1 LLSNLA
7 ALMRQDVEMITII
20 NGGTQGLGEA
30 VARKLVAD
38 GATGL
43 VLTGRSADRGNALAE
58 QLTGLGTPTEF
69 VSVDIAS
76 PDAPATILD
85 RCASRFGTVNNL
97 VNVAAL
103 TTRSTIFDETR
114 EHFQAMMATNVEAPY
129 FLAQAA
135 VQLMVDTSASGSIV
149 NVGSTSGHGGQPRLT
164 SYSMSKA
171 ALAVMTKN
179 LAFGLMRHGI
189 RVNQVNPGWMDT
201 ESEHRVQ
208 LSEENAPEDWLV
220 AAEAE
225 RPMGRLVK
233 PWEVANT
240 IAFCMSPDSGMLTGN
255 VIDMDQ
261 SVQGA
266 GNPPIPDASDAPNA

>member
-1 LLSNLA
+1 
-7 ALMRQDVEMITII
+7 M
-20 NGGTQGLGEA
+20 
-30 VARKLVAD
+30 
-38 GATGL
+38 
-43 VLTGRSADRGNALAE
+43 
-58 QLTGLGTPTEF
+58 
-69 VSVDIAS
+69 
-76 PDAPATILD
+76 
-85 RCASRFGTVNNL
+85 
-97 VNVAAL
+97 
-103 TTRSTIFDETR
+103 
-114 EHFQAMMATNVEAPY
+114 
-129 FLAQAA
+129 
-135 VQLMVDTSASGSIV
+135 
-149 NVGSTSGHGGQPRLT
+149 T

-208 LSEENAPEDWLV
+208 LSEENAPEDWLI
-220 AAEAE
+220 AAEAG

-240 IAFCMSPDSGMLTGN
+240 IAFCLSPDSGMLTGN

-266 GNPPIPDASDAPNA
+266 GNPPTPGESDAPTA

>member
-1 LLSNLA
+1 
-7 ALMRQDVEMITII
+7 
-20 NGGTQGLGEA
+20 
-30 VARKLVAD
+30 
-38 GATGL
+38 
-43 VLTGRSADRGNALAE
+43 
-58 QLTGLGTPTEF
+58 
-69 VSVDIAS
+69 
-76 PDAPATILD
+76 
-85 RCASRFGTVNNL
+85 
-97 VNVAAL
+97 
-103 TTRSTIFDETR
+103 
-114 EHFQAMMATNVEAPY
+114 MMATNVEAPY
-129 FLAQAA
+129 FLIQA
-135 VQLMVDTSASGSIV
+135 VVKLMVATRANGSIV

-179 LAFGLMRHGI
+179 LAFGLMRHHI

-220 AAEAE
+220 AAEAG

-240 IAFCMSPDSGMLTGN
+240 IAFCLSPDSGMLTGN

-266 GNPPIPDASDAPNA
+266 GNPPIPGESDAPTA

>member
-1 LLSNLA
+1 
-7 ALMRQDVEMITII
+7 MITII

-38 GATGL
+38 GSTGL
-43 VLTGRSADRGNALAE
+43 VLTGRSNSRGNALADE
-58 QLTGLGTPTEF
+58 FTALGTPTEF
-69 VSVDIAS
+69 VSVDIAA
-76 PDAPATILD
+76 PDAPQTIVS
-85 RCASRFGTVNNL
+85 RCESRFGTVNNL
-97 VNVAAL
+97 VNIAAL
-103 TTRSTIFDETR
+103 TTRSTIFDETQD
-114 EHFQAMMATNVEAPY
+114 HFDAMMATNVKAPY

-135 VQLMVDTSASGSIV
+135 VRLMVETGSVGSIV

-201 ESEHRVQ
+201 ASEHRVQ
-208 LSEENAPEDWLV
+208 LSEENAPDDWLV
-220 AAEAE
+220 AAEAG

-240 IAFCMSPDSGMLTGN
+240 IAFCISPDSGMLTGN

-266 GNPPIPDASDAPNA
+266 GNPPIPDESDTPVA

>member
-1 LLSNLA
+1 
-7 ALMRQDVEMITII
+7 MITII

-43 VLTGRSADRGNALAE
+43 VLTGRSVGRGNALADE
-58 QLTGLGTPTEF
+58 LTRLGTPTEF
-69 VSVDIAS
+69 VSVDIAA
-76 PDAPATILD
+76 PDAPATIIG
-85 RCASRFGTVNNL
+85 RCEARFGTVNNL
-97 VNVAAL
+97 VNIAAL

-114 EHFQAMMATNVEAPY
+114 EHFEAMMATNVEAPY
-129 FLAQAA
+129 FLAQAVVKLMA
-135 VQLMVDTSASGSIV
+135 VTGATGSIV

-179 LAFGLMRHGI
+179 LAFGLMRHGV

-208 LSEENAPEDWLV
+208 LSEEHAPEDWLV
-220 AAEAE
+220 AAEAG

-240 IAFCMSPDSGMLTGN
+240 IAFCLSSDSGMLTGN
-255 VIDMDQ
+255 IIDMDQ

-266 GNPPIPDASDAPNA
+266 GNPPIPDESDTPTV

>member
-1 LLSNLA
+1 
-7 ALMRQDVEMITII
+7 MI
-20 NGGTQGLGEA
+20 
-30 VARKLVAD
+30 
-38 GATGL
+38 
-43 VLTGRSADRGNALAE
+43 
-58 QLTGLGTPTEF
+58 
-69 VSVDIAS
+69 
-76 PDAPATILD
+76 
-85 RCASRFGTVNNL
+85 
-97 VNVAAL
+97 
-103 TTRSTIFDETR
+103 
-114 EHFQAMMATNVEAPY
+114 TNVEAPY
-129 FLAQAA
+129 FLAQA
-135 VQLMVDTSASGSIV
+135 VVKLMADSGANGSIV

-171 ALAVMTKN
+171 ALTVMTKN

-208 LSEENAPEDWLV
+208 LSEENAPENWLV

-240 IAFCMSPDSGMLTGN
+240 IAFCLSADSGMLTGN
-255 VIDMDQ
+255 IIDMDQ

-266 GNPPIPDASDAPNA
+266 GNPPMPGELETPTG

>member
-1 LLSNLA
+1 
-7 ALMRQDVEMITII
+7 MITII

-43 VLTGRSADRGNALAE
+43 VLTGRSAARGNALADE
-58 QLTGLGTPTEF
+58 FTGLGTPTEF
-69 VSVDIAS
+69 VSVDIAA
-76 PDAPATILD
+76 PDAPETIVE

-114 EHFQAMMATNVEAPY
+114 EHFEAMMATNVEAPY
-129 FLAQAA
+129 FLAQA
-135 VQLMVDTSASGSIV
+135 VVRLMASTDEVGSIV

-171 ALAVMTKN
+171 ALAVMTRN

-208 LSEENAPEDWLV
+208 LSEENAPEDWL
-220 AAEAE
+220 ATAEAG

-240 IAFCMSPDSGMLTGN
+240 IAFCLSPDSGMLTGN
-255 VIDMDQ
+255 IIDMDQ

-266 GNPPIPDASDAPNA
+266 GNPPIPDEAETPRP

>member
-1 LLSNLA
+1 
-7 ALMRQDVEMITII
+7 MITII

-30 VARKLVAD
+30 IARKLVTD

-43 VLTGRSADRGNALAE
+43 VLTGRSAGRGKVLADE
-58 QLTGLGTPTEF
+58 LTRLGTPTEF
-69 VSVDIAS
+69 VSVDIAA
-76 PDAPATILD
+76 PDAPATIID
-85 RCASRFGTVNNL
+85 RCEARFGTVNNL

-114 EHFQAMMATNVEAPY
+114 EHFEAMMATNVEAPY
-129 FLAQAA
+129 FLAQA
-135 VQLMVDTSASGSIV
+135 VVKLMAATGATGSIV

-220 AAEAE
+220 AAEAG

-240 IAFCMSPDSGMLTGN
+240 IAFCLSADSGMLTGN
-255 VIDMDQ
+255 IIDMDQ

-266 GNPPIPDASDAPNA
+266 GDPPIPGDADVPTV

>member
-1 LLSNLA
+1 
-7 ALMRQDVEMITII
+7 MITII

-30 VARKLVAD
+30 VARRLATD

-43 VLTGRSADRGNALAE
+43 VLAGRTASRGRALASE
-58 QLTGLGTPTEF
+58 LSGLGTPTEF
-69 VSVDIAS
+69 VQVDVSA
-76 PDAPATILD
+76 PDAPGVIVGA
-85 RCASRFGTVNNL
+85 CEARFGTVHNL
-97 VNVAAL
+97 VNVAAQ
-103 TTRSTIFDETR
+103 TSRATIFDESR
-114 EHFQAMMATNVEAPY
+114 EHFESMMATNVHAPY
-129 FLAQAA
+129 FLSQAVA
-135 VQLMVDTSASGSIV
+135 RLMAATNSGGSIV

-164 SYSMSKA
+164 SYSMSKG

-208 LSEENAPEDWLV
+208 LSEESAPEDWLK

-240 IAFCMSPDSGMLTGN
+240 IAFCMSADSGLLTGN
-255 VIDMDQ
+255 IIDMDQ

-266 GNPPIPDASDAPNA
+266 GNPPIPTASDAPAPRRSS

>member
-1 LLSNLA
+1 
-7 ALMRQDVEMITII
+7 MITIV

-43 VLTGRSADRGNALAE
+43 VLTGRSVARGNALADE
-58 QLTGLGTPTEF
+58 LSALGTPTEF
-69 VSVDIAS
+69 VSVDVAA
-76 PDAPATILD
+76 PDAPATIVD
-85 RCASRFGTVNNL
+85 RCTSRFGTVNNV

-114 EHFQAMMATNVEAPY
+114 QHFEAMMATNVEAPY
-129 FLAQAA
+129 FLVQAA
-135 VQLMVDTSASGSIV
+135 VRLMVATDSSGSIV

-208 LSEENAPEDWLV
+208 LAEENAPENWLV

-240 IAFCMSPDSGMLTGN
+240 IAFCLSPDSGMLTGN
-255 VIDMDQ
+255 IIDMDQ

-266 GNPPIPDASDAPNA
+266 GNPPIPSESDMPTGRTGFSAG

>member
-1 LLSNLA
+1 
-7 ALMRQDVEMITII
+7 MRQDVEMITII

-43 VLTGRSADRGNALAE
+43 VLTGRSVDRGNLLAD
-58 QLTGLGTPTEF
+58 QLTALGTPTEF

-76 PDAPATILD
+76 PDAPATIVD
-85 RCASRFGTVNNL
+85 RCESRFGTVNNI

-114 EHFQAMMATNVEAPY
+114 EHFEAMMTTNVEAPY
-129 FLAQAA
+129 FLIQA
-135 VQLMVDTSASGSIV
+135 VVKLMVATRANGSIV

-179 LAFGLMRHGI
+179 LAFGLMRHHI

-208 LSEENAPEDWLV
+208 LSEENAPDDWLV
-220 AAEAE
+220 AAEAG

-240 IAFCMSPDSGMLTGN
+240 IAFCLSPDSGMLTGN

-266 GNPPIPDASDAPNA
+266 GNPPIPGESDAPTA